1 MDYGVMEL
9 YINEGQKVSK
19 QFEKLIDY
27 ELDNFINYPGVPK
40 DQIPVEKKYR
50 EFEKEMDKLMENRDY
65 DIDAEY
71 NRQIEFE
78 HDMDTIPV
86 GLQN

>member
-1 MDYGVMEL
+1 
-9 YINEGQKVSK
+9 
-19 QFEKLIDY
+19 
-27 ELDNFINYPGVPK
+27 
-40 DQIPVEKKYR
+40 
-50 EFEKEMDKLMENRDY
+50 MDKILAERDY